1 MRPTFYFQAFDFR
14 RNTKLR
20 FAFVHK
26 TQQFQG
32 ENLLMTALPQQT
44 REAVRIKSAEE
55 KEADLR
61 LLMRKMKNVL
71 VAYSGGVDSSYLALI
86 ATQELKENA
95 ACIIGISPSV
105 SQIQRDEADK
115 IANQFKFNYE
125 KIATEELAD
134 ENYSANPTN
143 RCYFCKSELYG
154 KLSEI
159 ARQRN
164 IEFILDGTNADDTGD
179 HRPGRQAA
187 QEKNVRSP
195 LVEVGLTKD
204 EIRFLSKKQNLETWD
219 KPASPCLSSRIAYGI
234 PVSIERLSKVE
245 KGEQILRVSGFKE
258 FRVRFHG
265 ELVRLEIAPN
275 EMEKALQKEMTDK
288 LAGEFSKLGFK
299 YVTLDLHGYRTG
311 AMNEVIKVKSEK
323 GKE

>member
-1 MRPTFYFQAFDFR
+1 
-14 RNTKLR
+14 
-20 FAFVHK
+20 
-26 TQQFQG
+26 
-32 ENLLMTALPQQT
+32 MTAQPEQI

-61 LLMRKMKNVL
+61 LLMREMKNVL

-95 ACIIGISPSV
+95 VCIIGISPSV

-125 KIATEELAD
+125 KIGTEELSN

-159 ARQRN
+159 AERKN
-164 IEFILDGTNADDTGD
+164 IEFILDGTNADDVGD

-187 QEKNVRSP
+187 QEKNVRSL

-204 EIRFLSKKQNLETWD
+204 EIRILSKKQNLETWD

-245 KGEQILRVSGFKE
+245 KGEQILREFGFKE

-275 EMEKALQKEMTDK
+275 EMEKALNKEMTDA
-288 LAGEFSKLGFK
+288 LAGEFGRLGFK
-299 YVTLDLHGYRTG
+299 YVTLDLHGYRSG
-311 AMNEVIKVKSEK
+311 AMNEVVKVKR
-323 GKE
+323 